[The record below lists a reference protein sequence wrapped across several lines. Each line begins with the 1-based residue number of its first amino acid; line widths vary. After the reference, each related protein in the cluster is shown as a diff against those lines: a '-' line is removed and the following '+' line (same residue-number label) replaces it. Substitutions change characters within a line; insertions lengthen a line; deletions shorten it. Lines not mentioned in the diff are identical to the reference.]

1 MATGDRTEPSDFG
14 MRIEEPAESLL
25 IRILQM
31 CGRRLVD
38 DVVDI
43 VFTIINNGQPLGDKV
58 DGNEVP
64 FLNRFPFV
72 AKPTQPF
79 PPGKNPDDHTR
90 Q

>member
-1 MATGDRTEPSDFG
+1 
-14 MRIEEPAESLL
+14 
-25 IRILQM
+25 
-31 CGRRLVD
+31 VD
-38 DVVDI
+38 G